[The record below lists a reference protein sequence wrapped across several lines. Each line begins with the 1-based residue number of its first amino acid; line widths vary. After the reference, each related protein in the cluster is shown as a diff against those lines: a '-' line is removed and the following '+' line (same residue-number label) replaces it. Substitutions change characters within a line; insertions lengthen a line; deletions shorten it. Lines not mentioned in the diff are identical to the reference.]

1 MDGQA
6 LQQRLKALKL
16 EIAAIQDAEA
26 QYKLR
31 RTHSPIDKAAHAA
44 RRETLEAIKLELAS
58 LLPARDKAD
67 QSTLDP
73 S

>member
-6 LQQRLKALKL
+6 LQQRLKTLKL
-16 EIAAIQDAEA
+16 EIAAIQEAEA

-31 RTHSPIDKAAHAA
+31 RTHSPIDKASHEA
-44 RRETLEAIKLELAS
+44 RRTALEAIKVELAS
-58 LLPARDKAD
+58 LLPVRDKHG
-67 QSTLDP
+67 QTTLEP

>member
-6 LQQRLKALKL
+6 LQQRLKTLKL

-44 RRETLEAIKLELAS
+44 RRAALQAIKLELAS
-58 LLPARDKAD
+58 LLPVRDEAD
-67 QSTLDP
+67 QTVLDP

>member
-1 MDGQA
+1 MGS
-6 LQQRLKALKL
+6 LVNR